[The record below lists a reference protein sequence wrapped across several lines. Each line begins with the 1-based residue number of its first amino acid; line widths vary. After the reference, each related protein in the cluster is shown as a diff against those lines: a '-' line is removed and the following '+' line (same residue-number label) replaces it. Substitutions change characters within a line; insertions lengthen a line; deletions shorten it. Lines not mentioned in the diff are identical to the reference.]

1 MRRVITASLHGNA
14 FQIEDDAYAV
24 LATYLENGTRALA
37 GNPDKDEII
46 ADVEQAIADKFQRY
60 LNSHKTVIAL
70 DELNQVLAEMGPVDG
85 GEATAGAEPSAAG
98 TAPPPGAAAPEPP
111 PTSRRLYQISEGAV
125 ISGVCN
131 GIAAYFG
138 IDVTIVRVLFVVFA
152 LIYGIAIPI
161 YLVLMFV
168 VPYAQTSEQRA
179 QAHGIPFNARTL
191 VEGAKAK
198 AAEFTHGDDWRRS
211 RAEWRN
217 EWRRTRAEWRADW
230 RRAREERRASRRGI
244 YTPPPGAPPT
254 GVPAHAPAVAHLVS
268 GFVVT
273 ILGIFLS
280 IFTVACFVVLIS
292 LVTTGAIFG
301 WFLPH
306 GVPFWVGIILLFMFY
321 EMVSWPIKAIRHAHY
336 YADGHD
342 YRPRH
347 PFDGFVGLAVLAIL
361 AWVAYHHIPEVRDLF
376 DHIRNF
382 WDGIVDV

>member
-1 MRRVITASLHGNA
+1 MRRVITASLNGNA

-24 LATYLENGTRALA
+24 LATYLENATRALE

-70 DELNQVLAEMGPVDG
+70 DELNQVLAEMGPVDA
-85 GEATAGAEPSAAG
+85 GETAAGLSSGTAGA
-98 TAPPPGAAAPEPP
+98 TPPPGAAAPGPP
-111 PTSRRLYQISEGAV
+111 PTARRLYQISEGAL

-138 IDVTIVRVLFVVFA
+138 VDVVIVRVIFVVFA
-152 LIYGIAIPI
+152 LLWGIAIPI

-179 QAHGIPFNARTL
+179 EAHGIPFNARTL

-198 AAEFTHGDDWRRS
+198 AAEFTQSEDWRRS
-211 RAEWRN
+211 KAEWKA

-230 RRAREERRASRRGI
+230 RRAREERRAARRGV
-244 YTPPPGAPPT
+244 YTAPPPGAPPPPRAP
-254 GVPAHAPAVAHLVS
+254 VAAHVLS
-268 GFVVT
+268 GFVIA
-273 ILGIFLS
+273 ILGIILTV
-280 IFTVACFVVLIS
+280 FTIACFVALVS
-292 LVTTGAIFG
+292 LLTTGAIFG

-306 GVPFWVGIILLFMFY
+306 GIPFWVGIIIVFVVY
-321 EMVSWPIKAIRHAHY
+321 EMVSWPIKAIRHARY
-336 YADGHD
+336 YPYGG
-342 YRPRH
+342 YYPPRH
-347 PFDGFVGLAVLAIL
+347 PFDGFVGLTLLAIL
-361 AWVAYHHIPEVRDLF
+361 AWVAYHHVPAVHDFFEHLRSL
-376 DHIRNF
+376 